1 MCDHHPKRVPSST
14 LVLGR
19 GSAQVSEMLRRAGA
33 WSRHATRLCG
43 SDISPA
49 TTGQSCRLYN
59 MLQGCPHVSNLLNPE
74 PATCSSC
81 SSRDCGSD
89 DPMSV
94 SGGAAAASAPGSS
107 AWDSVDL
114 EGSPMAPERTLQAP
128 RVLQPKKLRKN
139 GSNDHPLSLKG
150 AYVAVSSKLRIIKPN
165 PNLEKLETE
174 WAKCKNANFQNLRSR
189 LEFTFCI
196 LCITSST
203 TICPFYPEAL

>member
-1 MCDHHPKRVPSST
+1 MYIRLIKPFILSSFAGRF
-14 LVLGR
+14 LVQCVTIIR
-19 GSAQVSEMLRRAGA
+19 SVSQAPPWSSAEAARKVSEMLRRAGA

-139 GSNDHPLSLKG
+139 GSNDHP
-150 AYVAVSSKLRIIKPN
+150 
-165 PNLEKLETE
+165 
-174 WAKCKNANFQNLRSR
+174 
-189 LEFTFCI
+189 
-196 LCITSST
+196 
-203 TICPFYPEAL
+203 